1 MKKINNI
8 FKIIACIFM
17 IGLGITAI
25 SFGNECYYSGTYV
38 EKIEYGGE
46 AYTGIQ
52 NAAASTANNTANIG
66 RVIEKFS
73 YYSLHLIGIGLISFG
88 VLFLTLHIIEFIKD
102 KSPKVSIPQKIEEP
116 KSITAQAVEKPQNEL
131 KAE

>member
-1 MKKINNI
+1 
-8 FKIIACIFM
+8 M

-116 KSITAQAVEKPQNEL
+116 KINHSTSSRKTT
-131 KAE
+131 K